1 MIKEEIYLKSKNII
15 KIFYR
20 LFFLASL
27 FFSVFVLLQ
36 LGDDF
41 TAVGIAGIVV
51 LIAGYLF
58 FSHNEKEKQ
67 EERERDRMELDRK
80 LDELL
85 NAQRAIYTITKRSA
99 VKLEQEFT
107 AGGGNLQIKELLEK
121 TISLQERALSEN
133 RKLAEIQV
141 NALKTVAKYNK
152 ENTRQLALNMN
163 QNIDRLVQKLQSS
176 TAELQHDIHE
186 TTEAIEEAEEFYQS
200 MSANIASALEKQ
212 EDMPELMP
220 ETGDEVSVDDGA
232 EIAAEPETDMETEKA
247 GEPEQYIEMDATD
260 EPIQESVPESGQE
273 IAAEP
278 ETVQE
283 ATKPQPQPKK
293 EELPLPVMDDPNKKM
308 TPDEIAALFASM
320 GAANQPASEP
330 VLDPISASAPDS
342 IVIPDPDPIQT
353 PSLPEM
359 DDPNKKMDP
368 DDIAALIAALNPQE

>member
-1 MIKEEIYLKSKNII
+1 MKSKNII

-330 VLDPISASAPDS
+330 VPDPISASAPDS

>member
-212 EDMPELMP
+212 EDMPE
-220 ETGDEVSVDDGA
+220 TGDEASVNDGA
-232 EIAAEPETDMETEKA
+232 EIAAEPKTDMETEKA

-283 ATKPQPQPKK
+283 ATKPQPKK

-330 VLDPISASAPDS
+330 VPDPISASAPDS

>member
-186 TTEAIEEAEEFYQS
+186 TTEAIEEVEEFYQS

-212 EDMPELMP
+212 EDMPE
-220 ETGDEVSVDDGA
+220 TGDEASVNDGA

-283 ATKPQPQPKK
+283 ATKPQPKK

-330 VLDPISASAPDS
+330 VPDPISASAPDS

>member
-212 EDMPELMP
+212 EDMPE
-220 ETGDEVSVDDGA
+220 TGDEASVNDGA

-260 EPIQESVPESGQE
+260 EPIQESGQE

-283 ATKPQPQPKK
+283 ATKPQPKK

-330 VLDPISASAPDS
+330 VPDPISASAPDS

>member
-1 MIKEEIYLKSKNII
+1 
-15 KIFYR
+15 
-20 LFFLASL
+20 
-27 FFSVFVLLQ
+27 
-36 LGDDF
+36 
-41 TAVGIAGIVV
+41 
-51 LIAGYLF
+51 
-58 FSHNEKEKQ
+58 
-67 EERERDRMELDRK
+67 
-80 LDELL
+80 
-85 NAQRAIYTITKRSA
+85 
-99 VKLEQEFT
+99 
-107 AGGGNLQIKELLEK
+107 
-121 TISLQERALSEN
+121 
-133 RKLAEIQV
+133 
-141 NALKTVAKYNK
+141 
-152 ENTRQLALNMN
+152 MN

-212 EDMPELMP
+212 EDMPE
-220 ETGDEVSVDDGA
+220 TGDEASVNDGA

-283 ATKPQPQPKK
+283 ATKPQPKK

-330 VLDPISASAPDS
+330 VPDPISASAPDS

>member
-1 MIKEEIYLKSKNII
+1 MKSKNII